1 MALIV
6 QKYGGTSVGDIER
19 IRNVAKRVIDT
30 YNQGNDVVVVVS
42 AMSGETD
49 RLVNLSK
56 QMTPSPSE
64 REYDVLVAT
73 GEQVSVAL
81 LSMALHSQGVDA
93 ESFLGY
99 QVKIVTDSAF
109 SKARIMK
116 IETDELLRA
125 LRAKKIAIVAGFQG
139 VDENNNITTL
149 GRGGSDT
156 TGVALAAALQG

>member
-1 MALIV
+1 VALIV

-19 IRNVAKRVIDT
+19 IRNVAKRVINT

-81 LSMALHSQGVDA
+81 LSMAFAGSRRRVFSGVPGKDCNRQRFQQGAD
-93 ESFLGY
+93 Y
-99 QVKIVTDSAF
+99 
-109 SKARIMK
+109 
-116 IETDELLRA
+116 
-125 LRAKKIAIVAGFQG
+125 
-139 VDENNNITTL
+139 EN
-149 GRGGSDT
+149 RDR
-156 TGVALAAALQG
+156 